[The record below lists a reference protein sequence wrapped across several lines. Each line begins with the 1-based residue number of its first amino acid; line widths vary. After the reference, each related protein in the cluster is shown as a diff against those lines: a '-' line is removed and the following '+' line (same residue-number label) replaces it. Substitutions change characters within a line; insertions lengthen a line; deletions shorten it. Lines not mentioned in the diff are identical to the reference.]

1 LGIALEI
8 ANQGRRRAELRA
20 NTDRAASERAPVRFA
35 LSILI
40 PVYNGAGRIR
50 RLVRALEEL
59 AIEEDG
65 HEIQLVDDGSR
76 DNSPGQVTFN
86 PQSEGLGRA
95 PLGRNNRA

>member
-1 LGIALEI
+1 V
-8 ANQGRRRAELRA
+8 A
-20 NTDRAASERAPVRFA
+20 NTDRAASERAPDRFA

-76 DNSPGQVTFN
+76 DNSLGQVTFN

-95 PLGRNNRA
+95 PLTELILSQSRPRGPLPLPALFYRR